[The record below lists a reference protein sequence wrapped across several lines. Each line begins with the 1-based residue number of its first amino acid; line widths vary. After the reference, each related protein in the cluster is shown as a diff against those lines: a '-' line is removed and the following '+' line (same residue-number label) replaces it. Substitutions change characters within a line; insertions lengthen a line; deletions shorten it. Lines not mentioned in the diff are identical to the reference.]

1 MATVKTYEVGTGFGY
16 DILNEEGVV
25 VHNQPFNPQD
35 GFNPFKTEEDA
46 TAHANNVLNP
56 Q

>member
-16 DILNEEGVV
+16 DILNEDDVV
-25 VHNQPFNPQD
+25 VHSQPFNPQD
-35 GFNPFKTEEDA
+35 GFNPFNTKEDA
-46 TAHANNVLNP
+46 MAHANNVLNP